1 MKNRL
6 EWYVDGRN
14 MRGEPVVYKAVFKA
28 KITDN
33 IRFDITFT
41 ISFNAQNDWQL
52 AIFQYEPNHDDI
64 PIVIRC
70 GFPEIGKKMAEDEL
84 QKIFDGMKKLLDN

>member
-6 EWYVDGRN
+6 DWYVDGRN
-14 MRGEPVVYKAVFKA
+14 MRGDPVVYKAIFKA
-28 KITDN
+28 KIIDN

-52 AIFQYEPNHDDI
+52 AIFQHEPNHDDI
-64 PIVIRC
+64 PTIIRC
-70 GFPEIGKKMAEDEL
+70 GEPVIGRDMAEEYL
-84 QKIFDGMKKLLDN
+84 QEIFDGMKKILDN